1 MRMVVLA
8 SIIFWSFI
16 TKFWIDKPSIPQIE
30 NAVVNHEILFDAI
43 DTLSVIGYDSDENLA
58 GARLSVDV
66 YISKGPTFN
75 SFQTNQL
82 LPTHQYTA
90 AADIL
95 LSVIAYT
102 ILYTLD
108 IRSIIDLR

>member
-1 MRMVVLA
+1 M
-8 SIIFWSFI
+8 
-16 TKFWIDKPSIPQIE
+16 TNQSIPQIE
-30 NAVVNHEILFDAI
+30 NAAVNHEYLFDAI
-43 DTLSVIGYDSDENLA
+43 DTWSVIDYDPDDNLA

-90 AADIL
+90 ADIL

-108 IRSIIDLR
+108 ICNIIDLR